1 MILRLAKATCKRV
14 LNSALAERC
23 AGPRAER
30 FSPRASTVRDAV
42 YGDADEVIVG
52 GQRELRHRASTVAER
67 GLDRSR
73 VGRGFGEEARLRG
86 ATGNANVRAGQGS
99 VSKAFNRQGC
109 RRCREHATMGDRTR
123 AAGGDWVV
131 ERRRK
136 QKREAGHRAQA
147 VVVPRSQHRSAAKH
161 RPQVLSDGSD
171 CLIGGGRAPIPW
183 PCDQRGFDARR
194 RDFHHFMQDG
204 LS

>member
-1 MILRLAKATCKRV
+1 MILWLAKATCKRV
-14 LNSALAERC
+14 LNSALAECC
-23 AGPRAER
+23 AGPRAEC
-30 FSPRASTVRDAV
+30 FSPRASTMRDAV
-42 YGDADEVIVG
+42 YGVAGEVIAG
-52 GQRELRHRASTVAER
+52 GQRELWHRASTVAER
-67 GLDRSR
+67 GLDRSGA
-73 VGRGFGEEARLRG
+73 GRGFGEEARLCG

-99 VSKAFNRQGC
+99 VSKPFNRQGC
-109 RRCREHATMGDRTR
+109 RRFREQATMGDRTR
-123 AAGGDWVV
+123 AAGGDWVM

-147 VVVPRSQHRSAAKH
+147 VVVPRSRHRSAAKH
-161 RPQVLSDGSD
+161 RPQVLLDGSD
-171 CLIGGGRAPIPW
+171 CLISGGRAATPC